1 MNWKKVTLKSINM
14 GKELLAAGNN
24 LAAGSFLAAGSPASY
39 LDPGIHLEAGSNQDQ
54 DAAPG
59 SAAASYQEPAAAE
72 IRVYGIDPDL
82 YDGSILDLPDDQ
94 FQEEAEAQG
103 LVWSLQGFQEAFNLD
118 ELSSNNLFIRFV
130 TKK

>member
-1 MNWKKVTLKSINM
+1 ME
-14 GKELLAAGNN
+14 KELLAAGNN

-39 LDPGIHLEAGSNQDQ
+39 LEAGSNQDQ

-118 ELSSNNLFIRFV
+118 DLSSASLFIRFIP
-130 TKK
+130 KK